1 MSGAASRDAASSSC
15 RAAIGALADASAP
28 EVATGPRP
36 RTDRGLQVGK
46 SFWRF
51 GVVGVL
57 SNVAGYCAYLLVTW
71 LGGGP
76 KTSMTLLYAVGVLSG
91 FIGNRAW
98 VFQHN
103 GPGWPSLI
111 RYGLAYLVGYG
122 LDWLLLHVFV
132 DELGYPH
139 ELVQAAAVLI
149 VAAYLFPTLR
159 FFVFRS
165 VQAPEP
171 RLSLSSP

>member
-1 MSGAASRDAASSSC
+1 MMSGAASRDAASSS
-15 RAAIGALADASAP
+15 RGAAIGALADASAP
-28 EVATGPRP
+28 EAATGSRP
-36 RTDRGLQVGK
+36 RTVRGLQIQK

-51 GVVGVL
+51 GVIGVL
-57 SNVAGYCAYLLVTW
+57 SNAAGYSTYLLITW

-76 KTSMTLLYAVGVLSG
+76 KTSMTLLYAVGVLLG
-91 FIGNRAW
+91 FIGNREW
-98 VFQHN
+98 VFQHD

-132 DELGYPH
+132 DKLGYPH

-159 FFVFRS
+159 FFVFRR
-165 VQAPEP
+165 VQESQ
-171 RLSLSSP
+171 LSLSSP